1 MAEFDFNGPAE
12 IVQDKYERSIDLA
25 NQALSET
32 KSMQDALN
40 ASIYTPPTISVRWG
54 TIAAPNLPDLPDL
67 PELPQVG
74 FTTPGDMPAALD
86 LGSLPDVEVV
96 GFDLQP
102 PAMDFGVA
110 PDLVI
115 GQAPALPQMREVAIP
130 DAPDVSLPDAPEF
143 LSLTTHSFGGVNLHE
158 DWLDRLD
165 DVPELQLLE
174 PAPFEFKR
182 APGYAS
188 ELMGNLKAILAARI
202 QGGTGLNPVVEQA
215 IWDRSRD
222 RETQIA
228 LAREREVMRGAEA
241 LGFPLPSGVLAGQL
255 AYARREYH
263 DKLSGLARDIAIK
276 QAELE
281 QSNVKDA
288 ITQGLALEGQ
298 LMDQALQLDRLSFD
312 AAKTAADHSIA
323 AHNAALER
331 FKALLDGY
339 RTYAMAY
346 ETVIKAEMNK
356 VEVYKAL
363 LQAEQTKADINQS
376 LVARYK
382 AEIDGSMASVEIYK
396 ARVQAAQTLV
406 GLEQT
411 RIQAGGEQIRAFV
424 ATINAETSKVELY
437 KARAQAEATKQDA
450 YKSQVQAY
458 GAYTGAQAERARV
471 AIAQAQAK
479 IAAKELEWSGWKAKL
494 SAEVAKMDAAA
505 KQSAILVDGYRV
517 GANAIEAKAAS
528 YARRWEAEIK
538 QYEAGS
544 NISLQTAKI
553 NTDVAIQ
560 TNNARLEAA
569 KIGLATASQR
579 VASAWSMVST
589 SAAISGSVSQSV

>member
-1 MAEFDFNGPAE
+1 MADFDFNGPAE

-32 KSMQDALN
+32 KSMQEAFNALLPT
-40 ASIYTPPTISVRWG
+40 TPVISVRWG

-96 GFDLQP
+96 GFDLLP
-102 PAMDFGVA
+102 PAMDFGAA

-158 DWLDRLD
+158 DWLARLD

-202 QGGTGLNPVVEQA
+202 QGGTGLSPVVEQA

-255 AYARREYH
+255 ADARREYH

-312 AAKTAADHSIA
+312 AAKAAADHSIA
-323 AHNAALER
+323 AHNAVLER

-382 AEIDGSMASVEIYK
+382 AEIDGRMAAVEIYK

-494 SAEVAKMDAAA
+494 SAEVAKMDAAS

-517 GANAIEAKAAS
+517 SAHAIEAKAAS
-528 YARRWEAEIK
+528 YMRRWEADIK

-544 NISLQTAKI
+544 NISLQTARV
-553 NTDVAIQ
+553 NTDLAIQ
-560 TNNARLEAA
+560 TNNARLEAG
-569 KIGLATASQR
+569 KIGLTTAAQR